1 MPVLLYY
8 VEIFTRRKFS
18 PISSPTLIGENFYH
32 TNFLSCIIGDCYC
45 IGEKFFCNTKVLGLA
60 KSLSSENFHLY
71 GIYISCSAF
80 HHCQTAMFVVHTIG
94 NYRPTIINLNKLL
107 TMHTHPFLPFL
118 LDIKE
123 SDSITVLEQ
132 KVASAS
138 IEDGIT
144 RRTLNLLRHL
154 VAKVLDHKLKTAKQ
168 SVNYSKN
175 HSPTFLPP
183 PPLPSCLTW

>member
-71 GIYISCSAF
+71 GIYIYHAVLFTTVKLQCS
-80 HHCQTAMFVVHTIG
+80 
-94 NYRPTIINLNKLL
+94 
-107 TMHTHPFLPFL
+107 
-118 LDIKE
+118 
-123 SDSITVLEQ
+123 
-132 KVASAS
+132 
-138 IEDGIT
+138 
-144 RRTLNLLRHL
+144 
-154 VAKVLDHKLKTAKQ
+154 
-168 SVNYSKN
+168 
-175 HSPTFLPP
+175 
-183 PPLPSCLTW
+183 